1 MRLSGDG
8 NIMTEIDYIDKEKVI
23 ELLEKLGHR
32 VIDVPGEHSCYGAIV
47 IIHGQEEDILR
58 YVNEENLQ

>member
-1 MRLSGDG
+1 
-8 NIMTEIDYIDKEKVI
+8 MTEIDYIDKEKVI